1 MKMRV
6 KPQSITAAKAIATAT
21 VIPTSSTKRF
31 PCPIT
36 LVQNDI
42 GNAKTKS

>member
-6 KPQSITAAKAIATAT
+6 KPQSITAAKVIATAM
-21 VIPTSSTKRF
+21 VIPTSSTKIS
-31 PCPIT
+31 PVGT

-42 GNAKTKS
+42 GDAKTEF

>member
-6 KPQSITAAKAIATAT
+6 KPQSITAAKVIATAMF
-21 VIPTSSTKRF
+21 IPLPHQDF
-31 PCPIT
+31 PCPVT